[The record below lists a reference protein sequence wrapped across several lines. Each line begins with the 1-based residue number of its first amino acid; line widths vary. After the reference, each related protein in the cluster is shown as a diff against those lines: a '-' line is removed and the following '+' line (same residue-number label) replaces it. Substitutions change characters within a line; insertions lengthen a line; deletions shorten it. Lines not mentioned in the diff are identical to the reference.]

1 MSRRTYDE
9 LLRHARRVARRED
22 EAQDL
27 LQTIFVA
34 AIDAGRLDLTLAANR
49 RWFIGALKKRALFDA
64 RTAVRRRQREASA
77 MLTGRSHLH
86 YSEPESSTYPARFV
100 TGLPAALRTT
110 ALLALSGHTRAEIAW
125 LLRLSDTALRQR
137 ISQIRR
143 RWRREVGESFA
154 EFPGLQGQ
162 LPYGQIR
169 KALIKPPGASNV
181 GFASHDL
188 DGHLFFVSSQAH
200 KTSGAGNLIDDQ
212 PRTQGE

>member
-49 RWFIGALKKRALFDA
+49 RWFFGALKKRALFDA
-64 RTAVRRRQREASA
+64 RSAIRLRHREASA
-77 MLTGRSHLH
+77 ALVGRPQPRD
-86 YSEPESSTYPARFV
+86 SESELSTYPTRFV
-100 TGLPAALRTT
+100 EGLPAALRTT
-110 ALLALSGHTRAEIAW
+110 ALLVLSGHTRAEIAW
-125 LLRLSDTALRQR
+125 LLRLRDTALRQR
-137 ISQIRR
+137 IAQIRR
-143 RWRREVGESFA
+143 RWRCEVGETFA
-154 EFPGLQGQ
+154 EFPGLRSP

-169 KALIKPPGASNV
+169 KALIKPTAAGNV

-200 KTSGAGNLIDDQ
+200 KTRQLKQ
-212 PRTQGE
+212 